1 MGELGVGVAAMHLVL
16 LGDPVEHSRSPA
28 IHQAA
33 LRALGLTGTYVA
45 RRTDGDGVVAA
56 CVEIRD
62 GALGG
67 ANVTMPLK
75 KAALVAVDAASEPA
89 RRAGAVNTLCFR
101 SGAVFGEN
109 TDIGGF
115 SDVWEHRGL
124 PDDAPILVLGAGG
137 AAAAVMLARE
147 GSEILA
153 SSRRRGAVTE
163 LASQLG
169 VTVSEVPW
177 GVAVVGAVVVNAT
190 PLGMAGELLPEGIV
204 DAAVGLF
211 DLAYGADTT
220 PAVAEAGQRP
230 VADGIDMLVA
240 QAARSFEMWTGRRA
254 PLEVM
259 ETAARGRSTSA

>member
-1 MGELGVGVAAMHLVL
+1 MRFAL

-45 RRTDGDGVVAA
+45 RRTDGVGVVAA
-56 CVEIRD
+56 CVEIRE

-75 KAALVAVDAASEPA
+75 KAALAAVDAASDPA
-89 RRAGAVNTLCFR
+89 RRAGAVNTLCLR

-109 TDIGGF
+109 TDIDGIT
-115 SDVWEHRGL
+115 DVWERRGL

-137 AAAAVMLARE
+137 AAAAAMLARE
-147 GSEILA
+147 ESEIVV
-153 SSRRRGAVTE
+153 SSRRRGAAAR
-163 LASQLG
+163 LASNLG

-177 GVAVVGAVVVNAT
+177 GIAVVGAVVVNAT
-190 PLGMAGELLPEGIV
+190 PVGMAGESLPEEV
-204 DAAVGLF
+204 MDAAVGLF
-211 DLAYGADTT
+211 DMAYGADTT
-220 PAVAEAGQRP
+220 PAVSAAGGRP

-240 QAARSFEMWTGRRA
+240 QAARSFEIWTGRPA
-254 PLEVM
+254 PVAVM
-259 ETAARGRSTSA
+259 ETAARDQSTSA